1 MSDLTTAKK
10 RRSPINATKILN
22 ELRVEKGLP
31 KVSKKAKAVLGKKKI
46 TKDEKLKLAQQV
58 WKDLYPEWN
67 KKDFIIPEDAEKKVV
82 AEYSKRLTAL
92 EK

>member
-1 MSDLTTAKK
+1 MTDPAPTNRT
-10 RRSPINATKILN
+10 RSPINALKVLN
-22 ELRVEKGLP
+22 ELRAQKGLP
-31 KVSKKAKAVLGKKKI
+31 KVSTKAKAVATKKKL
-46 TKDEKLKLAQQV
+46 TKEEKQKLAQQV

-67 KKDFIIPEDAEKKVV
+67 KKDFIIPEDANKKVI